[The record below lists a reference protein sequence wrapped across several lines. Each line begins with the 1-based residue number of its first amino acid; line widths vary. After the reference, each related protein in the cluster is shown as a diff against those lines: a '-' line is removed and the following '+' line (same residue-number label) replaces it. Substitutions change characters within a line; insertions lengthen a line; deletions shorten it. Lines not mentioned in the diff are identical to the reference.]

1 MKKQIIGLFVFVLL
15 LGTLLPTKLAFASE
29 NDGQSDE
36 ELVLVTLYSDEE
48 QNILA
53 EVPKSHEQEYI
64 AKLENDDFRTA
75 EIQKSLEY
83 NKTNSINVS
92 TVAKSSYST
101 AAVGLKPYVRY
112 YKLKEVLQVVDHLD
126 NSRNWLKYASNP
138 LTDYVIGIAIS
149 VIKKNPFIGT
159 AVGATVW
166 SLADMSNRQDAWWKE
181 SAYQILRGQI
191 RGVKLTVTPNNTGS
205 NYPAAY
211 RILSRY

>member
-1 MKKQIIGLFVFVLL
+1 M
-15 LGTLLPTKLAFASE
+15 S
-29 NDGQSDE
+29 
-36 ELVLVTLYSDEE
+36 
-48 QNILA
+48 
-53 EVPKSHEQEYI
+53 
-64 AKLENDDFRTA
+64 
-75 EIQKSLEY
+75 
-83 NKTNSINVS
+83 
-92 TVAKSSYST
+92 VAKSSYST

-126 NSRNWLKYASNP
+126 NSRNWLKYAFNP